1 MRRATF
7 ALTVA
12 LTLPALAVRGEN
24 WPAFRGAA
32 AGGVGNGATP
42 ATWDIGKAV
51 NVAWKVPIPGIA
63 FSSPIVWEDRVY
75 VTTAVP
81 AARPR
86 GNDFRTHH
94 VWKLFSLDRASG
106 KVIWEQTAHEGV
118 PYMQRHVSSS
128 YANATP
134 ATDGQHIVAL
144 LGTEALTCFDRSG
157 RLLWKKLLQVNS
169 KRDAFN
175 SGTSPILVDG
185 KVILQDDRD
194 RDSYIA
200 AYRLTDGQEV
210 WRRTRQDGS
219 SQSTPVI
226 WRGGANARPLLI
238 AVAERSIAALDAATG
253 SPVWSVPTRVLQSFA
268 TPALAGDIV
277 ISSAED
283 QVRAFRMGGV
293 AGQSSTSPAVVWSSS
308 GGGGTVSS
316 PLVLGDHVFVLG
328 NGGAVTAYDVRT
340 GRQLSQVRAGTGEFC
355 ASPVAADGKIYVFST
370 AGDATVLRAGPAL
383 DVLARNRMGETTIA
397 TPAVADGTLYVRTAG
412 HLVALRTR

>member
-210 WRRTRQDGS
+210 WRRY
-219 SQSTPVI
+219 TPG
-226 WRGGANARPLLI
+226 WFF
-238 AVAERSIAALDAATG
+238 AEH
-253 SPVWSVPTRVLQSFA
+253 
-268 TPALAGDIV
+268 AGDM
-277 ISSAED
+277 EG
-283 QVRAFRMGGV
+283 RGERP
-293 AGQSSTSPAVVWSSS
+293 PAVDR
-308 GGGGTVSS
+308 GRR
-316 PLVLGDHVFVLG
+316 
-328 NGGAVTAYDVRT
+328 AVDR
-340 GRQLSQVRAGTGEFC
+340 RAGRG
-355 ASPVAADGKIYVFST
+355 Y
-370 AGDATVLRAGPAL
+370 R
-383 DVLARNRMGETTIA
+383 
-397 TPAVADGTLYVRTAG
+397 
-412 HLVALRTR
+412 